1 MVKKSSGII
10 VTIHTGILNLS
21 KCNRRFCRR
30 YKQTIVRKARRFEH
44 ESRNGRE
51 GAVVICVGES

>member
-10 VTIHTGILNLS
+10 ATIHTGILNLS

-51 GAVVICVGES
+51 GAVVICAGES